1 VSLIVNLNDPTL
13 WEPVWQLDVV
23 AQTLGSN
30 VETDSYI
37 RIPEQKCPI
46 ILHKPLLAVYANNP
60 LAEPEWFT
68 AGYLSQSIN
77 LPLTVGG
84 NPTSYGT
91 SRRIVLGRTQL
102 VPFLDVGVADFAIAF
117 ICKRWHRRI
126 QLVVWEYLGD
136 VSTSE
141 LTAIAAVSQQLNSI
155 EAKID
160 GLQVE
165 PGG

>member
-1 VSLIVNLNDPTL
+1 VTLIVNLNDPAL
-13 WEPVWQLDVV
+13 WVPVWELDVI

-46 ILHKPLLAVYANNP
+46 ILHKSLLAVYANNP
-60 LAEPEWFT
+60 LSKAGWFS
-68 AGYLSQSIN
+68 AGYLSQSIS

-84 NPTSYGT
+84 NPTSYGA

-102 VPFLDVGVADFAIAF
+102 VPFLDIGVADFAIAF
-117 ICKRWHRRI
+117 LCHHWHRQI
-126 QLVVWEYLGD
+126 KLVVWEYQGS
-136 VSTSE
+136 VTTTE
-141 LTAIAAVSQQLNSI
+141 LAAVAAITQQLNSI

-160 GLQVE
+160 GL
-165 PGG
+165 